1 MKDKEQF
8 LKFVK
13 KFKDEPDVE
22 ERRSRA
28 FGKYAD
34 LFKPSNIA
42 NLDIE
47 KFRKFFNFTE
57 NEHWTGLAQN
67 ITLLISHPKELKE
80 SLKILLDESKP
91 ILERINRIT
100 EKSGE
105 NTVKGFGL
113 ARISAILQFA
123 YPKKYGAYNSIT
135 MEGLTKIGEN
145 PKDSESSWNS
155 FTLGKKYDLVN
166 QKLVEISRD
175 YNISLWALDWVWWA
189 LVNNSEE
196 DIPSSE
202 TSDQDLIN
210 EEIYETTKGMFAL
223 EKHLE
228 DFLVE
233 NWDNTTLAKDLNL
246 EILKDEE
253 NGQSIG
259 QQYKLSNGKRIDLL
273 CKNNK
278 TGGFTVIELKRGN
291 TDVGVIGQINMYMGW
306 ITKNFAKGKPVDGII
321 IAHESNDDLKYALFQ
336 ANNIKIF
343 TYEIEFN
350 LKNEKLDL

>member
-13 KFKDEPDVE
+13 KFKYEPDVE

-166 QKLVEISRD
+166 QKLVEISKD
-175 YNISLWALDWVWWA
+175 YGISLWALDWVWWA

>member
-1 MKDKEQF
+1 MCN
-8 LKFVK
+8 V
-13 KFKDEPDVE
+13 
-22 ERRSRA
+22 
-28 FGKYAD
+28 
-34 LFKPSNIA
+34 
-42 NLDIE
+42 
-47 KFRKFFNFTE
+47 
-57 NEHWTGLAQN
+57 
-67 ITLLISHPKELKE
+67 SHLYSHK
-80 SLKILLDESKP
+80 
-91 ILERINRIT
+91 NH
-100 EKSGE
+100 
-105 NTVKGFGL
+105 
-113 ARISAILQFA
+113 
-123 YPKKYGAYNSIT
+123 
-135 MEGLTKIGEN
+135 
-145 PKDSESSWNS
+145 
-155 FTLGKKYDLVN
+155 
-166 QKLVEISRD
+166 
-175 YNISLWALDWVWWA
+175 
-189 LVNNSEE
+189 
-196 DIPSSE
+196 
-202 TSDQDLIN
+202 

-291 TDVGVIGQINMYMGW
+291 TDVGVIGQIEMYMGW
-306 ITKNFAKGKPVDGII
+306 ITKNFANGKPVDGII